1 MRRHRFLF
9 ESLSQVKKKEKKQKR
24 KKKKTDDVKTAK
36 RKAPAR
42 GSPIKSKLYYG
53 LKETREKKRKKER
66 KGKKK

>member
-1 MRRHRFLF
+1 MRHRFLF
-9 ESLSQVKKKEKKQKR
+9 ESLSQVKKR
-24 KKKKTDDVKTAK
+24 KKTDDVKTAK

-66 KGKKK
+66 KGKKKKINS